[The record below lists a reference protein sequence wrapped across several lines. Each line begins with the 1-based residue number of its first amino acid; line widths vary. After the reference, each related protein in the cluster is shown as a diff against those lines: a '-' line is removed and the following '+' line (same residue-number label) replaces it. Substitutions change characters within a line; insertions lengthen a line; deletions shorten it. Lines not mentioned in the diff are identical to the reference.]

1 MKRRSGTD
9 LVNQYVRSFDA
20 LVDVR
25 AWDIR
30 LPGFIDRD
38 GPIPCFTPM
47 ASSVY
52 IVLTDG
58 LLRLQGDENGQLTI
72 RLVGEPEFP
81 SSLEG
86 EEEEFSLASHGQQF
100 LAEAHSSFRIT
111 RIRCVVS
118 NDAES
123 EKGEMA
129 CIEFEFE
136 ENWRVFADPGY
147 FFGIRLEGEGGYER
161 WLHHHQSDLKPEGP
175 LQEIIWSP

>member
-1 MKRRSGTD
+1 MNGHSDADVAER
-9 LVNQYVRSFDA
+9 YVHSFA
-20 LVDVR
+20 PLGNVR

-47 ASSVY
+47 ASSAYV
-52 IVLTDG
+52 VLTDG
-58 LLRLQGDENGQLTI
+58 LLRLQADEDGQLTT
-72 RLVGEPEFP
+72 RLVAEPEFP

-118 NDAES
+118 KDSEP
-123 EKGEMA
+123 EKGKMK

-136 ENWRVFADPGY
+136 GEWRVFADPGY
-147 FFGIRLEGEGGYER
+147 FFGIRLEGEGAYER
-161 WLHHHQSDLKPEGP
+161 WLKHHQSDLKSEGP
-175 LQEIIWSP
+175 LREVIWTP